1 MSTTSRTT
9 RRGLLAAGLLSLSA
23 IVGGA
28 SADDTAPPTPAD
40 AGRRLYSSHCSRCH
54 GPNMV
59 TPGTVAY
66 DLRRF
71 PEDQKPRF
79 VLSVLGGRGAMP
91 AWNGI
96 LDAEAIAALWAYV
109 LTRGR

>member
-1 MSTTSRTT
+1 MSTTSHPT
-9 RRGLLAAGLLSLSA
+9 RRGWFAAGLLFVSA
-23 IVGGA
+23 VSGGA
-28 SADDTAPPTPAD
+28 SADDTAPPTSAD
-40 AGRRLYSSHCSRCH
+40 AGRRLYASHCSRCH

-96 LDAEAIAALWAYV
+96 LDADAVDALWAFV